1 MIMSDP
7 ALYANKSIDDI
18 ANFFSDYLD
27 AVPTAQRLGTAEDVC
42 LVIDEE
48 VLWWLRDAPGP
59 APPEDHSGL
68 KVWIKVVDVE
78 WSPDEADDE
87 IDQRYEGWALVPVQ
101 MLRFLHGDLDP
112 DFTLGRFGFCKAEL

>member
-1 MIMSDP
+1 M
-7 ALYANKSIDDI
+7 
-18 ANFFSDYLD
+18 
-27 AVPTAQRLGTAEDVC
+27 
-42 LVIDEE
+42 
-48 VLWWLRDAPGP
+48 
-59 APPEDHSGL
+59 
-68 KVWIKVVDVE
+68 DVE

>member
-1 MIMSDP
+1 
-7 ALYANKSIDDI
+7 
-18 ANFFSDYLD
+18 LD
-27 AVPTAQRLGTAEDVC
+27 AVPTTQRLGIAEDVC

-48 VLWWLRDAPGP
+48 VLWWLRDAPVP

-78 WSPDEADDE
+78 WSPDEADHE

-101 MLRFLHGDLDP
+101 MLRFLYGDLDP
-112 DFTLGRFGFCKAEL
+112 DLTLARLVSARLSYDGRAFRYEGQLVSLG

>member
-1 MIMSDP
+1 MSDP

-42 LVIDEE
+42 LVINEE
-48 VLWWLRDAPGP
+48 VVWWLRDAPGP
-59 APPEDHSGL
+59 APEDHSGL
-68 KVWIKVVDVE
+68 KVWIKVVDVK

-87 IDQRYEGWALVPVQ
+87 IDQRYEGWALVQVQ
-101 MLRFLHGDLDP
+101 MLRFFAWG
-112 DFTLGRFGFCKAEL
+112 FGSGFYSWEVVFCKAEL